1 MTYTTSK
8 KLYHLRKPKKY
19 HVVITPRTFDR
30 LEQSHHV
37 QSNSVKLNR
46 PMK

>member
-1 MTYTTSK
+1 MTYTISK
-8 KLYHLRKPKKY
+8 KNFTICGMD
-19 HVVITPRTFDR
+19 VVITQRTFDR